1 MEQVPS
7 YLEWG
12 ILQISIPNLIVIL
25 LMILTFVLALVI
37 PYPHSASASATR
49 EDTP

>member
-25 LMILTFVLALVI
+25 LMILSFILALVI
-37 PYPHSASASATR
+37 PYPHSASASAAK